1 MSEVPLAAR
10 VVEVLA
16 DLGEGHSPRYRSGSG
31 CIVAGRTVLTAAHVV
46 EGAVSVKVRP
56 PDKVIYEAALDTGF
70 VGDVDGPGPDL
81 ALMELT
87 GPGVD
92 VPAMGLAA
100 VDRASVSGDPVER
113 CHAVGYPV
121 FMERDG
127 PGGGRVRETADA
139 FGHVP
144 VLSGLAGGLL
154 SVQVSS
160 APRPLP
166 PGQTALGQSQWS
178 GMSGAPVV
186 AGGLLLG
193 VVTEHAPR
201 AGDSAITATPLTA
214 LEADPAHPGWGPGVA
229 DPGAWWARLGCSG
242 LGALR
247 RLPAPPVRMQ
257 PAYWATI
264 REIHRRTETLVGRQG
279 ELAGLAS
286 FVAGADGYRW
296 LTGGAWAGKTSLL
309 AEAVA
314 VMGDQCDVVCY
325 FLSRR
330 EADADSSRFLAAV
343 VPQLAYL
350 LEEDP
355 PAADSHQYRALWQR
369 AVRRAD
375 AEDRDLLLVVDG
387 LDEDLR
393 PPGLP
398 SVAALLPPGAG
409 GRIHVLVS
417 SRPPLDLRRDLPP
430 GHALAQTE
438 PVTIRSF
445 EGGDELAGLAFQ
457 EIDDLL
463 RRDDDG
469 LAAEVLGLLT
479 AAAGPL
485 AVADLAAMSAVAP
498 QSAAFTRRIRRLVTV
513 EAARSLQPAG
523 LAKGDRY
530 QFAHGSLLEQAQEN
544 EDLSDPDYLR
554 RIHQWADGW
563 RAAGWPSMDGAG
575 HGTPR
580 YLLDTYPST
589 LTEDPPRLAAL
600 AGDAGWVTAA
610 IQTLGVDAVL
620 AELKTADA
628 TAPDEPRLAAMHAVV
643 RGQAHHLRDPEMG
656 GDPGFV
662 PRQLCL
668 QAAELGEN
676 TIAADCRARQLASG
690 DPGLVLQWTT
700 RRASAALVLE
710 LGRPGWV
717 RAVAVLPD
725 GRVVSGE
732 ASGEVLVWEPANPG
746 ADPTELGRHAAGLS
760 ALAVLPDGR
769 VASSGYGGRV
779 LAWDPANPGAGP
791 AELGRREG
799 AVNALA
805 VLPDGRLA
813 SVGNDSYVLIWN
825 PADPGAAPVELGQH
839 RGFANVG
846 AVAVLPDGRV
856 ASGGDDGQ
864 MLVWD
869 PAAPGA
875 APAELGSRND
885 RVSSLAVLP
894 DGRVVSTGPNG
905 EMLVWDPANPEA
917 APAELGSR
925 DDSVSSLAVLPD
937 GRVVSGG
944 YDSRVLIWDLAAPG
958 SAPAELGRHDDRV
971 DAVAVLPDG
980 RVITGAGLD
989 DGRVLVWDSPDPGAG
1004 PVGLGHRDDRV
1015 VAVAVLPD
1023 GRVVTGEDGAG
1034 WTGPGGRAGGGG
1046 RMLVWDPADPGVR
1059 PAAIGGHFAGVEAL
1073 AVLPD
1078 GRVVS
1083 AGRRGEIRVWDP
1095 ADPGARSVELGS
1107 HDRVSSLAVLPD
1119 GRVASGG
1126 DLQVLVWDPAA
1137 DPWVGM
1143 VELSDGWPI
1152 DWIRALAVLPDG
1164 RVVTGDVDDRVRLW
1178 DVQDNSSG
1186 TLLACSAYA
1195 LATYPYPSG
1204 AHLFIGHALGGI
1216 SCWEVRAALQ
1226 NTAGAE
1232 NLIHVMRPGG
1242 IR

>member
-1 MSEVPLAAR
+1 MPLAAR

-56 PDKVIYEAALDTGF
+56 PDKVIREAALDTGF

-81 ALMELT
+81 ALVELT

-100 VDRASVSGDPVER
+100 VDRDSVSGDPVER

-242 LGALR
+242 AGALR
-247 RLPAPPVRMQ
+247 RLPAPPVRTQ
-257 PAYWATI
+257 PAYWATV
-264 REIHRRTETLVGRQG
+264 REIHRRTGTLVGRQG
-279 ELAGLAS
+279 ELAELAS

-296 LTGGAWAGKTSLL
+296 LAGGAWAGKTSLL

-355 PAADSHQYRALWQR
+355 PVADSHQYRALWQR
-369 AVRRAD
+369 AAQRAE
-375 AEDRDLLLVVDG
+375 AEDRPLLLVVDG

-417 SRPPLDLRRDLPP
+417 SRPHLDLRRDLPP

-438 PVTIRSF
+438 PVTIRPF
-445 EGGDELAGLAFQ
+445 EGGDELADLALQ

-469 LAAEVLGLLT
+469 LAADVLGLLT

-513 EAARSLQPAG
+513 EAARSLQPVG

-554 RIHQWADGW
+554 RIHQWADSW
-563 RAAGWPSMDGAG
+563 RAAGWPPMDGAG
-575 HGTPR
+575 QGTPR

-610 IQTLGVDAVL
+610 IRTLGVDAVL
-620 AELKTADA
+620 AELKTAGA
-628 TAPDEPRLAAMHAVV
+628 AAPGEPRLAAMHAVV
-643 RGQAHHLRDPEMG
+643 RGQAHHLRDREAA

-668 QAAELGEN
+668 QAAELGE
-676 TIAADCRARQLASG
+676 TLLAADFRTRQLASG
-690 DPGLVLQWTT
+690 DPGPVLQWTT
-700 RRASAALVLE
+700 RRASPALILE
-710 LGRPGWV
+710 LGR
-717 RAVAVLPD
+717 D
-725 GRVVSGE
+725 E
-732 ASGEVLVWEPANPG
+732 
-746 ADPTELGRHAAGLS
+746 
-760 ALAVLPDGR
+760 
-769 VASSGYGGRV
+769 GG
-779 LAWDPANPGAGP
+779 
-791 AELGRREG
+791 
-799 AVNALA
+799 
-805 VLPDGRLA
+805 
-813 SVGNDSYVLIWN
+813 VG
-825 PADPGAAPVELGQH
+825 
-839 RGFANVG
+839 
-846 AVAVLPDGRV
+846 
-856 ASGGDDGQ
+856 
-864 MLVWD
+864 
-869 PAAPGA
+869 
-875 APAELGSRND
+875 
-885 RVSSLAVLP
+885 
-894 DGRVVSTGPNG
+894 
-905 EMLVWDPANPEA
+905 
-917 APAELGSR
+917 
-925 DDSVSSLAVLPD
+925 
-937 GRVVSGG
+937 
-944 YDSRVLIWDLAAPG
+944 
-958 SAPAELGRHDDRV
+958 
-971 DAVAVLPDG
+971 
-980 RVITGAGLD
+980 
-989 DGRVLVWDSPDPGAG
+989 
-1004 PVGLGHRDDRV
+1004 
-1015 VAVAVLPD
+1015 AVAVLPD
-1023 GRVVTGEDGAG
+1023 GRVVTGGRRPGAG
-1034 WTGPGGRAGGGG
+1034 VGPGGAGRRPGRARPPRGRGGGGGGAAGRAGGHRRRLRRPGAGVGPGASRAPARSSSAATRAGWGRWRCCRTGGWSPATGYGRGG
-1046 RMLVWDPADPGVR
+1046 R
-1059 PAAIGGHFAGVEAL
+1059 
-1073 AVLPD
+1073 
-1078 GRVVS
+1078 
-1083 AGRRGEIRVWDP
+1083 
-1095 ADPGARSVELGS
+1095 
-1107 HDRVSSLAVLPD
+1107 
-1119 GRVASGG
+1119 
-1126 DLQVLVWDPAA
+1126 VLVWDPAEPGAGPAELGRARGRGGRRWRCCRTGGWSPATA
-1137 DPWVGM
+1137 DGRVLVWDPAEPGAGPA
-1143 VELSDGWPI
+1143 ELG
-1152 DWIRALAVLPDG
+1152 RHEGGVAAVAVLPDG
-1164 RVVTGDVDDRVRLW
+1164 RVVTGGVRR
-1178 DVQDNSSG
+1178 
-1186 TLLACSAYA
+1186 
-1195 LATYPYPSG
+1195 PG
-1204 AHLFIGHALGGI
+1204 AGVGPGGAGRRPGRARPPRGRGGGGGGAAGRAGGH
-1216 SCWEVRAALQ
+1216 RRQRTAA
-1226 NTAGAE
+1226 AGAG
-1232 NLIHVMRPGG
+1232 VGPGGAGRRPGRARPPRG
-1242 IR
+1242 RGEGGGGAAGRAGGHRRRRRPGAGVGPGGAGAGPVELGRHEGGVGAVAVLPDGRVVTGGSS

>member
-1 MSEVPLAAR
+1 MPEVPLAAR

-56 PDKVIYEAALDTGF
+56 PDKVIREAALDTGF

-81 ALMELT
+81 ALVELT

-92 VPAMGLAA
+92 VPRMGLAA

-127 PGGGRVRETADA
+127 PDGGRVRETADA

-242 LGALR
+242 AGALR
-247 RLPAPPVRMQ
+247 RLPAPPVRTQ
-257 PAYWATI
+257 PAYRATV
-264 REIHRRTETLVGRQG
+264 RDIHRRTETLAGRQG
-279 ELAGLAS
+279 ELAELAS
-286 FVAGADGYRW
+286 FAAGTDGYRW

-330 EADADSSRFLAAV
+330 EADADSSKFLAAV

-355 PAADSHQYRALWQR
+355 PAADSHQFRALWQR
-369 AVRRAD
+369 AARRAETD
-375 AEDRDLLLVVDG
+375 DRPLLLVVDG

-409 GRIHVLVS
+409 GRIHILVS
-417 SRPPLDLRRDLPP
+417 SRPHLDLRRDLPP

-438 PVTIRSF
+438 PVTIRPF
-445 EGGDELAGLAFQ
+445 EGGDELADLAFQ
-457 EIDDLL
+457 ELGDLL

-469 LAAEVLGLLT
+469 LAADVLGLLT

-498 QSAAFTRRIRRLVTV
+498 QSAALTRRIRRLVTV
-513 EAARSLQPAG
+513 EAARSLQPVG

-544 EDLSDPDYLR
+544 EDLSDPEYLR
-554 RIHQWADGW
+554 RIHQWADSW
-563 RAAGWPSMDGAG
+563 QAAGWPPLDGAG

-600 AGDAGWVTAA
+600 AGDAGWVTTA
-610 IQTLGVDAVL
+610 IRALGVDAVL
-620 AELKTADA
+620 AELKTAVA
-628 TAPDEPRLAAMHAVV
+628 AAPGEPRLAAMHAVV
-643 RGQAHHLRDPEMG
+643 RGQAHHLRSREAV

-668 QAAELGEN
+668 QAAELGE
-676 TIAADCRARQLASG
+676 TLLAADFQTRQLVSG
-690 DPGLVLQWTT
+690 DPGLVLRWTT
-700 RRASAALVLE
+700 RRASPALVLE
-710 LGRPGWV
+710 LGRHWEGV
-717 RAVAVLPD
+717 RGMAVLPD
-725 GRVVSGE
+725 GRVVTVGGDDYGPGGE
-732 ASGEVLVWEPANPG
+732 RVLVWDPAEPG
-746 ADPTELGRHAAGLS
+746 AS
-760 ALAVLPDGR
+760 
-769 VASSGYGGRV
+769 
-779 LAWDPANPGAGP
+779 P

-799 AVNALA
+799 GVAALA
-805 VLPDGRLA
+805 A
-813 SVGNDSYVLIWN
+813 
-825 PADPGAAPVELGQH
+825 
-839 RGFANVG
+839 
-846 AVAVLPDGRV
+846 
-856 ASGGDDGQ
+856 
-864 MLVWD
+864 
-869 PAAPGA
+869 
-875 APAELGSRND
+875 
-885 RVSSLAVLP
+885 LP
-894 DGRVVSTGPNG
+894 DGRVVTGDG
-905 EMLVWDPANPEA
+905 SSSGRVLVWDPAQ
-917 APAELGSR
+917 
-925 DDSVSSLAVLPD
+925 
-937 GRVVSGG
+937 
-944 YDSRVLIWDLAAPG
+944 PG
-958 SAPAELGRHDDRV
+958 ASPAELGRHEGG
-971 DAVAVLPDG
+971 VA
-980 RVITGAGLD
+980 
-989 DGRVLVWDSPDPGAG
+989 
-1004 PVGLGHRDDRV
+1004 
-1015 VAVAVLPD
+1015 AVAVLPD
-1023 GRVVTGEDGAG
+1023 GRVVTGDGSSSQCLGAG
-1034 WTGPGGRAGGGG
+1034 AGPGRAGRQPGRARPRRGRRRGGG
-1046 RMLVWDPADPGVR
+1046 GAAGRAGSHQQRQRRPG
-1059 PAAIGGHFAGVEAL
+1059 AGVG
-1073 AVLPD
+1073 P
-1078 GRVVS
+1078 GR
-1083 AGRRGEIRVWDP
+1083 AGRQ
-1095 ADPGARSVELGS
+1095 PGQARPPRRQGGDGGGAAGRTGS
-1107 HDRVSSLAVLPD
+1107 HER
-1119 GRVASGG
+1119 R
-1126 DLQVLVWDPAA
+1126 
-1137 DPWVGM
+1137 
-1143 VELSDGWPI
+1143 
-1152 DWIRALAVLPDG
+1152 R
-1164 RVVTGDVDDRVRLW
+1164 
-1178 DVQDNSSG
+1178 
-1186 TLLACSAYA
+1186 
-1195 LATYPYPSG
+1195 
-1204 AHLFIGHALGGI
+1204 
-1216 SCWEVRAALQ
+1216 
-1226 NTAGAE
+1226 
-1232 NLIHVMRPGG
+1232 
-1242 IR
+1242 